1 MKQKIKQRLME
12 AAKARWAK
20 MREETYQQT
29 HGASAT
35 KPAPRIVA
43 ALDLFSLEMQ
53 AGSMVAQRGKAYFAQ
68 RQRFKLTHLD
78 EVSASVFVEG
88 SNYDYDYDYDD
99 YDDDYAVEFAL
110 LDDDDVAIT
119 CECPYEEGLDEII
132 CEHKIAAAMFL
143 QSNYSDAVSGAKSK
157 SLARTV
163 PISAP
168 PAKPVAPPPLP
179 QPKPWR
185 QQLSSLLMTDARSA
199 AQTRPPA
206 LLFFSFI
213 RRNHQYI
220 LQPGIVKADA
230 VPQELWHDQA
240 GLRDYLLAQYEN
252 LIRQGKFYA
261 LQLHLAQTYHYLN
274 APTSLRPLVTQILQ
288 AGQSA
293 YYGGGYYQSNSST
306 ASMWDALAETLVF
319 RGNEQRLV
327 EEPLT
332 VLATAAQVELDA
344 HYTEAGLNLSVQLV
358 LPDRATP
365 LKETKLEF
373 YNHDPIWV
381 CEGGELFRIALEP
394 FKFNQ
399 LQRLADVVI
408 PREAVGE
415 FFQTNFAELA
425 HRYTLRGNQLIRGTI
440 SETPP
445 QPRLYLSEHLGN
457 LHAALRFAYDG
468 YECIA
473 AKKPPVMAYVVQPPA
488 VAPRS
493 EATDE
498 TSATAYPTATKVMR
512 QPVRELEWYERL
524 SKDDFGLR
532 TSNSS
537 DGVKPDVF
545 VLRKKVHP
553 FEFLKDKVPQLAA
566 AGVEVFGEADLTI
579 GRINR
584 SKPTISFN
592 VSSGID
598 WFDVKT
604 IINFGELEVSL
615 AEVRKAM
622 RNDRFIKLA
631 DGSIGEIPPEW
642 LEKYK
647 HLFGLSEASDEG
659 LRVSRHHVALLDQL
673 LTDQEDIKT
682 DQKFEQARE
691 WLKSFQG
698 ITEQA
703 LPQQFTGELRPYQKA
718 GFDWLHFL
726 RESKFGGCLA
736 DDMGTGKTIQ
746 TLCFLQ
752 SLKEGYDTHNARK
765 RKKEP
770 RAAHLLVVPR
780 SLVTNWEREAEKF
793 APSLRILNFSNAER
807 AADVKEF
814 DDYDLVLTTYGI
826 LLREVERLMEY
837 EFDTVIL
844 DEAQAIKNPVSESAK
859 AARLL
864 KARNKLTL
872 TGTPVENN
880 TIELWSQF
888 AFLNPGLLGT
898 ADYFREGFA
907 NPIERQQDEDATKT
921 LRKLVYPFILRRTK
935 DQVALDLPPR
945 SEKILWGEME
955 AAQRKLYNE
964 TRDEYRAKILQLIED
979 KGIKD
984 ARFRILEG
992 LLRLRQICNDP
1003 RLYKPAYKGG
1013 SAKLT
1018 TLVETIETLQAEGHK
1033 ALVFSQFVGMLK
1045 LIEKELKKS
1054 KTAYTY
1060 LDGST
1065 TNRQD
1070 KVDKFQT
1077 DEDIKLFLI
1086 SLKAGGVGLNLT
1098 AADYV
1103 IHVDPW
1109 WNPAVEMQATD
1120 RAHRIGQ
1127 DKPVFVY
1134 KLLMRDS
1141 VEEKIL
1147 QLQERKRTLVKN
1159 LISTEAGFFKALTA
1173 DDIAALFS

>member
-1 MKQKIKQRLME
+1 MFAGNEKRLLHE
-12 AAKARWAK
+12 PLA
-20 MREETYQQT
+20 
-29 HGASAT
+29 
-35 KPAPRIVA
+35 I
-43 ALDLFSLEMQ
+43 L
-53 AGSMVAQRGKAYFAQ
+53 AQ
-68 RQRFKLTHLD
+68 
-78 EVSASVFVEG
+78 
-88 SNYDYDYDYDD
+88 
-99 YDDDYAVEFAL
+99 
-110 LDDDDVAIT
+110 
-119 CECPYEEGLDEII
+119 
-132 CEHKIAAAMFL
+132 
-143 QSNYSDAVSGAKSK
+143 
-157 SLARTV
+157 
-163 PISAP
+163 
-168 PAKPVAPPPLP
+168 PAK
-179 QPKPWR
+179 
-185 QQLSSLLMTDARSA
+185 
-199 AQTRPPA
+199 
-206 LLFFSFI
+206 
-213 RRNHQYI
+213 
-220 LQPGIVKADA
+220 
-230 VPQELWHDQA
+230 
-240 GLRDYLLAQYEN
+240 
-252 LIRQGKFYA
+252 
-261 LQLHLAQTYHYLN
+261 
-274 APTSLRPLVTQILQ
+274 
-288 AGQSA
+288 
-293 YYGGGYYQSNSST
+293 
-306 ASMWDALAETLVF
+306 
-319 RGNEQRLV
+319 
-327 EEPLT
+327 
-332 VLATAAQVELDA
+332 VELDA

-358 LPDRATP
+358 WPDRVKP
-365 LKETKLEF
+365 LNEAKFEI
-373 YNHDPIWV
+373 YNNDPLWV
-381 CEGGELFRIALEP
+381 REGRELFRIALEYY
-394 FKFNQ
+394 KFLQ
-399 LQRLADVVI
+399 LQKLAEFVI
-408 PREAVGE
+408 PRDAVGE

-425 HRYTLRGNQLIRGTI
+425 HRYTLRGNELVSGTI
-440 SETPP
+440 SETQP

-468 YECIA
+468 FECIA
-473 AKKPPVMAYVVQPPA
+473 AKKPPVMAYVVKPPEA
-488 VAPRS
+488 APTN

-498 TSATAYPTATKVMR
+498 TAAASLTGIYPTAAKVMR

-532 TSNSS
+532 TGKSS

-553 FEFLKDKVPQLAA
+553 FEFLKNKVPALAA

-584 SKPTISFN
+584 SKPTISFS

-604 IINFGELEVSL
+604 VINFGELEVSL
-615 AEVRKAM
+615 AEIRKAM

-691 WLKSFQG
+691 WLKSFKG

-703 LPQQFTGELRPYQKA
+703 LPQKFMGELRPYQKA

-752 SLKEGYDTHNARK
+752 SLKESYDARNGRK

-793 APSLRILNFSNAER
+793 APSLRILNFSYAER

-814 DDYDLVLTTYGI
+814 DGYDLVLTTYGI
-826 LLREVERLMEY
+826 LLREIERLTEY

-864 KARNKLTL
+864 KARHKLTL

-955 AAQRKLYNE
+955 KAQRKLYNE

-1045 LIEKELKKS
+1045 LIEVELKKS

-1070 KVDKFQT
+1070 KVDKFQS
-1077 DEDIKLFLI
+1077 DNEVKLFLI

>member
-1 MKQKIKQRLME
+1 ME

-20 MREETYQQT
+20 RREAANHKKPATP
-29 HGASAT
+29 AT
-35 KPAPRIVA
+35 KRVPRIVA
-43 ALDLFSLEMQ
+43 ALDLASLERQ
-53 AGSMVAQRGKAYFAQ
+53 AGATVTQRGKAYFTQ
-68 RQRFKLTHLD
+68 RQRLKLQQVD
-78 EVSASVFVEG
+78 ESSARVHVSGSSGDYVVKFAFVKGAEVG
-88 SNYDYDYDYDD
+88 
-99 YDDDYAVEFAL
+99 
-110 LDDDDVAIT
+110 IT
-119 CECPYEEGLDEII
+119 CECPYANGVKEVI
-132 CEHKIAAAMFL
+132 CKHKIAAALFL
-143 QSNYSDAVSGAKSK
+143 QANYPAAAGRTDSK
-157 SLARTV
+157 SLAVLAQAAPTNAVPLRTL
-163 PISAP
+163 
-168 PAKPVAPPPLP
+168 APPPLP

-185 QQLSSLLMTDARSA
+185 QQLNSLLMTDARSA
-199 AQTRPPA
+199 ALTRSPA

-213 RRNHQYI
+213 RRNHQHI
-220 LQPGIVKADA
+220 LQPGILDAAA
-230 VPQELWHDQA
+230 VPPELWHEQA
-240 GLRDYLLAQYEN
+240 SLRTYIWKQREGLFQ
-252 LIRQGKFYA
+252 QGVLRP
-261 LQLHLAQTYHYLN
+261 LQSYQVNAYDFLN
-274 APTSLRPLVTQILQ
+274 APASLRPLVIQALQ
-288 AGQSA
+288 AVQNV
-293 YYGGGYYQSNSST
+293 YYSSSYSPSYNST
-306 ASMWDALAETLVF
+306 AHVWDALAEALVF
-319 RGNEQRLV
+319 RGSEQRLV
-327 EEPLT
+327 QEPLT
-332 VLATAAQVELDA
+332 LLATPASIELAARYSE
-344 HYTEAGLNLSVQLV
+344 EGLRFAIHLV
-358 LPDRATP
+358 LPERTRP
-365 LKETKLEF
+365 LKEARLEI
-373 YNHDPIWV
+373 YNTEPLWV
-381 CEGGELFRIALEP
+381 REGEELFRVAVEAY
-394 FKFNQ
+394 KFNQ
-399 LQRLADVVI
+399 LQKLTEVVI
-408 PREAVGE
+408 PPEAVGE

-425 HRYTLRGNQLIRGTI
+425 QRYALRGDELIRGTI
-440 SETPP
+440 SDAQP
-445 QPRLYLSEHLGN
+445 QPRLYLTEHEGQLR
-457 LHAALRFAYDG
+457 AALRFAYDG

-473 AKKPPVMAYVVQPPA
+473 VKKPPVMSYIAKPPA
-488 VAPRS
+488 DAPAVS
-493 EATDE
+493 EA
-498 TSATAYPTATKVMR
+498 AAAAGTAVYPTAAKVMR
-512 QPVRELEWYERL
+512 QAVCEWNWHARL
-524 SKDDFGLR
+524 GKEEFGLR
-532 TSNSS
+532 NGNAS

-553 FEFLKDKVPQLAA
+553 FEFLKNKVPQLAA

-584 SKPTISFN
+584 ARPTISFN

-604 IINFGELEVSL
+604 VINFGELEVSL
-615 AEVRKAM
+615 AEIRKAM
-622 RNDRFIKLA
+622 RHDRFIKLA

-647 HLFGLSEASDEG
+647 HLFGLTEARDDG

-673 LTDQEDIKT
+673 LTEQENITT
-682 DQKFEQARE
+682 DKQFEQARQ

-698 ITEQA
+698 ITAQA
-703 LPQQFTGELRPYQKA
+703 LPQQFAGELRPYQKA

-726 RESKFGGCLA
+726 RAARFGGCLA

-752 SLKEGYDTHNARK
+752 SLKERYDTRNQRK

-793 APSLRILNFSNAER
+793 APGLRVLNFSNAER

-814 DDYDLVLTTYGI
+814 DAYDVVLTTYGI
-826 LLREVERLMEY
+826 LLREIERLLAY

-864 KARNKLTL
+864 QARHKLTL

-907 NPIERQQDEDATKT
+907 NPIERQQDEAATKT

-955 AAQRKLYNE
+955 PAQRKLYNQ

-1033 ALVFSQFVGMLK
+1033 ALVFSQFVQMLK
-1045 LIEKELKKS
+1045 LIERELKKA
-1054 KTAYTY
+1054 KTPYAY

-1065 TNRQD
+1065 TNRQSR
-1070 KVDKFQT
+1070 VDKFQSDT
-1077 DEDIKLFLI
+1077 DVTLFLI

-1147 QLQERKRTLVKN
+1147 QLQERKRTLVKQ
-1159 LISTEAGFFKALTA
+1159 LITTETGFFKALTA
-1173 DDIAALFS
+1173 YDIAVLFS